1 MADVTP
7 CEKAPSTGPLPTKK
21 RDKNGDVL
29 ERWSFVEASLQ
40 MYKLP
45 CVEGCCC
52 IVDAIYMYFTEIQ

>member
-1 MADVTP
+1 M
-7 CEKAPSTGPLPTKK
+7 
-21 RDKNGDVL
+21 
-29 ERWSFVEASLQ
+29 EASLQ